1 MACEVIADG
10 GHQAMKAILEN
21 DYFNWTL
28 RTVVGLVLIVAAIDK
43 AANPGAFAV
52 SIANYKL
59 IGEGPALWVATILPW
74 IELVTGLSVLFGV
87 LRTGG
92 AVVASGLFAI
102 FAALMASALARGLDI
117 SCGCFSQDPGVG
129 TINGLRIIEDIG
141 LLIASIL
148 IARSNNGSFSVE
160 EYIARQASRKEM
172 P

>member
-87 LRTGG
+87 LRMGG
-92 AVVASGLFAI
+92 AVVASGLFAKKRPGRASLGI
-102 FAALMASALARGLDI
+102 AGFGGSSSAARAQPWKLFSRRGSTFFVLK
-117 SCGCFSQDPGVG
+117 SPYTV
-129 TINGLRIIEDIG
+129 RII
-141 LLIASIL
+141 
-148 IARSNNGSFSVE
+148 RSGW
-160 EYIARQASRKEM
+160 K
-172 P
+172 